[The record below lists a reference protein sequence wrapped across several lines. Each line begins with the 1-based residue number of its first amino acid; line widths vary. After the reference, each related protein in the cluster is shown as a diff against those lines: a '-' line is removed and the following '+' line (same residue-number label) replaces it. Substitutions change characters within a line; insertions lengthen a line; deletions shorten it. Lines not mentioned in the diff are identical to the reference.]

1 MKRKARTIIAF
12 SFLFLL
18 AAISMSAHHSMSG
31 YDRSRTTTL
40 RATIADF
47 SWANPHVQVFFDVNQ
62 GSGSVEK
69 WMAEMPSPSRLERNG
84 WGKETLRPGDQ
95 VTIVGNSAKDGTLTM
110 RLQKIVFSDGRELAA
125 YRY

>member
-1 MKRKARTIIAF
+1 MKRRTLAITAF
-12 SFLFLL
+12 SCLTLL
-18 AAISMSAHHSMSG
+18 AAISVSAHHSMSG

-62 GSGSVEK
+62 GSGGVEK
-69 WMAEMPSPSRLERNG
+69 WMAEMPSPSRLEKNG
-84 WGKETLRPGDQ
+84 WSKETLRPGDQ
-95 VTIVGNSAKDGTLTM
+95 VTIVGNSAKDGGLTM

-125 YRY
+125 YTY